1 MKVTAAV
8 ARAPE
13 AVFSIEEPEIDE
25 PRADEI
31 PLRVV
36 AGRHA
41 GKCMKVVLTTGQ
53 Q

>member
-36 AGRHA
+36 GAGRYRPDRGRPA
-41 GKCMKVVLTTGQ
+41 RR
-53 Q
+53 